1 MAALLLLV
9 SVLISRLG
17 ACQQQHNWAQY
28 VNPFIGGEGVI
39 PGLAYGGGDIFVGAS
54 RPFSLAKVGIDTY
67 EPNISFAS
75 INGGWTPQGIVTGIS
90 MMHVSGTG
98 GAPKYGIISQMPL
111 TSLEEDVNLLDN
123 TTYWQKRVNG
133 SESASVGFYG
143 TTLENGVRL
152 EVASGRRSG
161 LLQYGFPRNLQE
173 QHVLVDVSHLL
184 PELQGRNTGQFYAGG
199 SFSLEDGGRRY
210 FGWGS
215 YGGGFSNS
223 APATTYFC
231 GEFDQTPAQAR
242 TFRGRNTMPVM
253 RQHTL
258 ANEPIPYPTFRNRTK
273 EESGP
278 LTDRVGAIFSWSIE
292 SSNVI
297 KSRIGISFMSAE
309 QACSNKD
316 EEIESWE
323 LQDLVDEAVE
333 EWNRDVFSRIQV
345 PVDESQNRTDLA
357 LLYSNMY
364 FAHLMP
370 SDRRGENPL
379 SEAEDHWDDFYTAWD
394 IFRCTTSL
402 YHLIQPE
409 RYQSMIR
416 ALIDIWKIEGYL
428 PDGRSGEYNGL
439 VQGGSNA
446 DNILADAYVKNLPDI
461 NWKEAYQA
469 MVKDAEVMPFNDF
482 SYRAQDA
489 SNEHGRGALDDWL
502 ELGYVS
508 VDHYSRMISRTIE
521 YSLND
526 FSLSQVARGIA
537 PDDVTKY
544 LNRSSNWQNI
554 WAHNLTH
561 KSFTGFPA
569 PRLSNGQFNLT
580 DYNPAKCGDCSWKS
594 LTYEATPFE
603 YAFTVPQEMSTLIEF
618 MGGPSEFER
627 RLEYIFDPTSG
638 EEDLGANGAGI
649 TTIMNIGNEPDFAT
663 PYEFHYINKQTKS
676 VRYSRELGD
685 QYFKN
690 ATYGIPG
697 NSDAGAIN
705 SWMIWLMIGM
715 YPVVTQPVYL
725 IGSPWFSDINITV
738 NVDKTLRVKAETL
751 DNAERYF
758 VKKVKINGQEWE
770 KNWFKHDDLMVE
782 GGVIEF
788 EMGSE
793 MVEWEKGVV
802 PPSPGHVERER
813 VK

>member
-1 MAALLLLV
+1 MAVPIAYVLTLLTQFTV
-9 SVLISRLG
+9 
-17 ACQQQHNWAQY
+17 CQQQHNWAQY

-39 PGLAYGGGDIFVGAS
+39 PGFAYGGGDIFVGAS

-111 TSLEEDVNLLDN
+111 TKLDEGVNLLDN

-133 SESASVGFYG
+133 SERASVGLYG
-143 TTLENGVRL
+143 TTLENGVKL
-152 EVASGRRSG
+152 EIAGGRRSG
-161 LLQYGFPRNLQE
+161 FLEFKFPAE
-173 QHVLVDVSHLL
+173 ASEKHILVDVSHLL

-199 SFSLEDGGRRY
+199 SIALEDDGRQY
-210 FGWGS
+210 VIWGS

-231 GEFDQTPAQAR
+231 GEFDHNPDQAR
-242 TFRGRNTMPVM
+242 TFRGRNTMPVI

-258 ANEPIPYPTFRNRTK
+258 ANEPIPYPTFRNRSK

-278 LTDRVGAIFSWSIE
+278 LTDRVGAIFSWPKGSL
-292 SSNVI
+292 NVV
-297 KSRIGISFMSAE
+297 KSRIGISFISME
-309 QACSNKD
+309 QACANKD
-316 EEIESWE
+316 EEIKSWD
-323 LQDLVDEAVE
+323 LQGLVDEAVE
-333 EWNRDVFSRIQV
+333 EWNRDVFSKIRV
-345 PVDESQNRTDLA
+345 PVDEDQNRTNLA

-402 YHLIQPE
+402 YHLTQPD

-416 ALIDIWKIEGYL
+416 ALIDVWKIEGYL

-446 DNILADAYVKNLPDI
+446 DNILADAHVKDLPNIDW
-461 NWKEAYQA
+461 NEAYQA

-537 PDDVTKY
+537 PEDV
-544 LNRSSNWQNI
+544 
-554 WAHNLTH
+554 
-561 KSFTGFPA
+561 
-569 PRLSNGQFNLT
+569 
-580 DYNPAKCGDCSWKS
+580 
-594 LTYEATPFE
+594 
-603 YAFTVPQEMSTLIEF
+603 
-618 MGGPSEFER
+618 
-627 RLEYIFDPTSG
+627 
-638 EEDLGANGAGI
+638 
-649 TTIMNIGNEPDFAT
+649 
-663 PYEFHYINKQTKS
+663 
-676 VRYSRELGD
+676 
-685 QYFKN
+685 FK
-690 ATYGIPG
+690 
-697 NSDAGAIN
+697 
-705 SWMIWLMIGM
+705 
-715 YPVVTQPVYL
+715 
-725 IGSPWFSDINITV
+725 
-738 NVDKTLRVKAETL
+738 
-751 DNAERYF
+751 
-758 VKKVKINGQEWE
+758 
-770 KNWFKHDDLMVE
+770 
-782 GGVIEF
+782 
-788 EMGSE
+788 
-793 MVEWEKGVV
+793 
-802 PPSPGHVERER
+802 
-813 VK
+813 